1 MKPTWRLKSTILAWL
16 GRPIRCSSLRLVCVF
31 VPLLLTCFALS
42 HAAQAVSPPPDGGY
56 PGGNTAEGQNALL
69 SLTNGVHNT
78 AVGFLSLKSNTTAGF
93 NTAVGSGT
101 LLANIADGNT
111 ATGTFALLSNTSGS
125 SNTAN
130 GAVAL
135 FSNTEGNFNNAVGVQ
150 ALYRTTTGS
159 DNNALGVSALFS
171 NTTGSRNNA
180 FGGGALANLVSG
192 DANTAVGA
200 FAGSSLTTGN
210 GNVYIGGSTFGQTTE
225 SDHTYIRNINTTSV
239 SGMGT
244 DSMTVNLATGLLGH
258 LSSSRRF
265 KEDIKPMENASETL
279 YRLKPVTYHYKKE
292 IDPTQS
298 LDYGLVA
305 EDVAK
310 VDPNLAN
317 QNRDGQIESVRYNA
331 VNAMLLNEFLKEH
344 RKVQAQQRKIHEQ
357 EATIAELSKGLQSV
371 VVHLTEQ
378 DLKIQKVSERL
389 KLKSPPAQTI
399 ANNKLTPR

>member
-1 MKPTWRLKSTILAWL
+1 MVFFHSGATPLAAST
-16 GRPIRCSSLRLVCVF
+16 PQF
-31 VPLLLTCFALS
+31 
-42 HAAQAVSPPPDGGY
+42 
-56 PGGNTAEGQNALL
+56 
-69 SLTNGVHNT
+69 
-78 AVGFLSLKSNTTAGF
+78 
-93 NTAVGSGT
+93 GSGT

-130 GAVAL
+130 AAVAL

-159 DNNALGVSALFS
+159 DNNALGVSAVFS

-180 FGGGALANLVSG
+180 FGGGALANLASG

-200 FAGSSLTTGN
+200 FAGSSLTTGS

-244 DSMTVNLATGLLGH
+244 DSVTVNLATGLLGH

-317 QNRDGQIESVRYNA
+317 QNRDGQIESVIA
-331 VNAMLLNEFLKEH
+331 V
-344 RKVQAQQRKIHEQ
+344 
-357 EATIAELSKGLQSV
+357 G
-371 VVHLTEQ
+371 
-378 DLKIQKVSERL
+378 
-389 KLKSPPAQTI
+389 
-399 ANNKLTPR
+399 